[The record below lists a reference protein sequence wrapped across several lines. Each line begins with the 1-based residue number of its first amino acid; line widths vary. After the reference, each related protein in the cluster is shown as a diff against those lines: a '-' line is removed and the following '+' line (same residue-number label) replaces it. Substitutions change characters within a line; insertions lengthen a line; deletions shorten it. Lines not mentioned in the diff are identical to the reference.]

1 MILLE
6 HLLEKAFTIPGDTAG
21 GFPGFHLVGKGEAQI
36 ALEIPRKLIV
46 LFLGE
51 RVVDSK
57 SVLWPIIKADRRL
70 KFVRSASTFLDTYG
84 RHAHVSLLSRQLTF
98 RRYLPPPG
106 VCHRAC
112 AALQCVCVYVGACS
126 AGLVASG

>member
-6 HLLEKAFTIPGDTAG
+6 HLLEKAFTIPGDAAG

-36 ALEIPRKLIV
+36 PLEIPGKLIV
-46 LFLGE
+46 LFLDE

-70 KFVRSASTFLDTYG
+70 KFVRSARAFLDTYG
-84 RHAHVSLLSRQLTF
+84 RHAHVSF
-98 RRYLPPPG
+98 RDSSFFVDIY
-106 VCHRAC
+106 HHQAC
-112 AALQCVCVYVGACS
+112 AI
-126 AGLVASG
+126 GLVQLFNVRVCTWVRTLPVL